1 MAPSALQIIVI
12 VLLVMVLFGTGR
24 IPVIMENIA
33 KGINSFKK
41 GLKEEEAD
49 VSDSTSAS
57 PSVVARTSE
66 PEEAGTDTNADTN
79 TNTKAE

>member
-66 PEEAGTDTNADTN
+66 PEEAGTDD
-79 TNTKAE
+79 KVE